1 MDRVLLAFEGEKT
14 LDQMEQVFEGTGIQ
28 VAGKA
33 RSCAETLRLASRL
46 DECVVL
52 CGFKLLDGSGEAL
65 AEDLP
70 PQAHMLML
78 VTKVQADS
86 CESEQI
92 VKLLAPVRRSDL
104 INSVHMLLHLR
115 EDGARLSMPRRSE
128 EEKQIISEAKAL
140 LMERHGMT
148 EAEAH
153 RYIQKRSMDAG
164 AKMVQTAKLILGDSE
179 FRL

>member
-52 CGFKLLDGSGEAL
+52 CGFKLL
-65 AEDLP
+65 
-70 PQAHMLML
+70 
-78 VTKVQADS
+78 
-86 CESEQI
+86 
-92 VKLLAPVRRSDL
+92 APVRRSDL

-128 EEKQIISEAKAL
+128 EEKQIIGEAKAL